1 MKKKKL
7 EKITDEIIDFET
19 IEDMEEEILCEYP
32 KLDREEI
39 NMIIINAL
47 NQKAIDDKYDY
58 RFDLYDKLHD
68 YDKLL
73 ETDDKFNPLE
83 DSLIDLFKIIKR
95 KRLLRE
101 ELSEQG
107 LNMRKLKKE
116 RNEIEKEINSIGRE
130 IKDYEERSVIQDRID
145 DFLESRYEIDTIE
158 ADNKKKNKKK
168 KKKKDKK

>member
-158 ADNKKKNKKK
+158 DYNKKKNKKK

>member
-1 MKKKKL
+1 MKRKKL

-19 IEDMEEEILCEYP
+19 IEDMEEEILCEYS

-158 ADNKKKNKKK
+158 DDNKKKNKKK

>member
-107 LNMRKLKKE
+107 LNKKKKKKE

-158 ADNKKKNKKK
+158 DDNKKKNKKK